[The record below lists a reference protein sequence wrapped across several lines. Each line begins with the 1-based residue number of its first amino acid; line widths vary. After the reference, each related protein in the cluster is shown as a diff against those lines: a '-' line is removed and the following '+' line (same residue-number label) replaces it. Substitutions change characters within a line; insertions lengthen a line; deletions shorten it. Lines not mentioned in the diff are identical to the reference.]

1 MICSA
6 QIVYII
12 VNQICVSMVMIHET
26 KNIFFLVLKFKSYT
40 TNLIKESRGKTSG
53 AQHFTD
59 IYIDQKLWWVYIKTV
74 TNQ

>member
-1 MICSA
+1 
-6 QIVYII
+6 
-12 VNQICVSMVMIHET
+12 MIHET